1 MTARE
6 EILQMAE
13 EGVITQEE
21 AQRLLDALGES
32 ASGQTVG
39 DTVQEKPPAC
49 PPEGVITG
57 CGTRT
62 ENPGKKIRVE
72 VEVGGL
78 QLLPSADG
86 RLYSEVKLHSMRDRL
101 SNYNYG
107 VEERGEETVVHMSR
121 KLFRPWGRNEGATLV
136 VYVPRDT
143 AVADCKVNVGGCTA
157 EGVCAD
163 QLKLRTETGGIQLT
177 GVHAQEA
184 FVETST
190 GAINYGKGNAVAR
203 RLSLKANVGA
213 VSARLPLD
221 NGFHLS
227 YCTNVGKVS
236 SHLPASVTVH
246 RAGAQNLVGDSGEL
260 TYGDGSCAI
269 QIQANTG
276 AIRLTADR
284 S

>member
-21 AQRLLDALGES
+21 ARRLLDALGDS
-32 ASGQTVG
+32 ASGQAS
-39 DTVQEKPPAC
+39 DAAEEKPPAC
-49 PPEGVITG
+49 PSEGVIKG
-57 CGTRT
+57 CGTQT
-62 ENPGKKIRVE
+62 EHPGKKIRVE

-78 QLLPSADG
+78 QLLPSRDG

-107 VEERGEETVVHMSR
+107 VQERGEETVVHMSR
-121 KLFRPWGRNEGATLV
+121 KLFRPWGRNESATLV

-157 EGVCAD
+157 EGVCVES
-163 QLKLRTETGGIQLT
+163 LKLRTDTGGVQLT
-177 GVHAQEA
+177 GVHAQDA
-184 FVETST
+184 LVETST

-213 VSARLPLD
+213 VSARLPL
-221 NGFHLS
+221 NNSFHLR
-227 YCTNVGKVS
+227 YRTNVGKVS
-236 SHLPASVTVH
+236 NHLPASVTVH
-246 RAGAQNLVGDSGEL
+246 RTGAQNLVGDSGEM
-260 TYGDGSCAI
+260 TYGDGGCQI
-269 QIQANTG
+269 EIQANTG
-276 AIRLTADR
+276 AIRLAAD
-284 S
+284 

>member
-32 ASGQTVG
+32 ASGQTAG

-184 FVETST
+184 FV
-190 GAINYGKGNAVAR
+190 GKGQRCGTAPFPQGECGRSVR
-203 RLSLKANVGA
+203 PPPTGQWLSPELLHKCRQGEQPPSRLGYRS
-213 VSARLPLD
+213 
-221 NGFHLS
+221 
-227 YCTNVGKVS
+227 
-236 SHLPASVTVH
+236 
-246 RAGAQNLVGDSGEL
+246 QSGRTKL
-260 TYGDGSCAI
+260 GRG
-269 QIQANTG
+269 
-276 AIRLTADR
+276 
-284 S
+284 